1 MDVKHAIAAR
11 KSIRKYVNRQ
21 IPKDVMEDLLDSM
34 RLAPSANNMQRW
46 SVIVVTDDSLKRKL
60 IPASGDQKF
69 VGECS
74 AYLVGVAE
82 PGAYYSTVDMTIAL
96 DHLTLR
102 AVELGLGTCW
112 IGDFEPDK
120 IKEILGIP
128 KEREVPIC
136 VTLGYPDQSPVAP
149 GARKRKKLS
158 ELFYADRWGSHW
170 R

>member
-1 MDVKHAIAAR
+1 MDVKQAINSR
-11 KSIRKYVNRQ
+11 KSIRKYVNKS
-21 IPKDVMEDLLDSM
+21 IPKDVMEELLESM
-34 RLAPSANNMQRW
+34 RLAPSANNAQRW
-46 SVIVVTDDSLKRKL
+46 SMIVVTDDDLRKEL
-60 IPASGDQKF
+60 VSVSGNQKF

-74 AYLVGVAE
+74 AYFVGVAE

-120 IKEILGIP
+120 VKEILGIP

-136 VTLGYPDQSPVAP
+136 LTLGYPNQDPP
-149 GARKRKKLS
+149 ARKRKKLTD
-158 ELFYADRWGSHW
+158 LFHLDRWNSPW
-170 R
+170 K

>member
-1 MDVKHAIAAR
+1 MEVKEAIR
-11 KSIRKYVNRQ
+11 NRRSIRKYEQ
-21 IPKDVMEDLLDSM
+21 KSIPSDVLDDLLESM
-34 RLAPSANNMQRW
+34 RSAPSSNNTQRW
-46 SVIVVTDDSLKRKL
+46 SVVVVTEEALRKKL
-60 IPASGDQKF
+60 VSASGNQRF

-74 AYLVGVAE
+74 AYIVGVAE

-112 IGDFEPDK
+112 IGDFEPDE
-120 IKEILGIP
+120 IKKILGIP

-136 VTLGYPDQSPVAP
+136 MTLGYPSQVPS
-149 GARKRKKLS
+149 ARKRKPPE
-158 ELFYADRWGSHW
+158 ELFHRNRWGNHW

>member
-1 MDVKHAIAAR
+1 MEVSEAIQR
-11 KSIRKYVNRQ
+11 RRSIRKYQ
-21 IPKDVMEDLLDSM
+21 KKSIPSDVLDDLLESM
-34 RLAPSANNMQRW
+34 RLAPSSNNTQRW
-46 SVIVVTDDSLKRKL
+46 SVIVVTDEALRKKL
-60 IPASGDQKF
+60 VPASGNQRF

-74 AYLVGVAE
+74 AYLVGVTE

-112 IGDFEPDK
+112 IGDFEPDE
-120 IKEILGIP
+120 IKKILGIP

-136 VTLGYPDQSPVAP
+136 MTLGYPSQIPS
-149 GARKRKKLS
+149 ARRRKPPA
-158 ELFYADRWGSHW
+158 ELFHKDGWGNTW